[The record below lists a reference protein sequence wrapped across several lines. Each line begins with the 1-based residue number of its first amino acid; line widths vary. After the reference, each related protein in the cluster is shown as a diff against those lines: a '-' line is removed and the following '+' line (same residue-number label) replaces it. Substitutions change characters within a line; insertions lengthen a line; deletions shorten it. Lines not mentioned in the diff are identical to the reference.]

1 MQMKTIYLV
10 RHGEAENNVRTHLIY
25 ESRKAKLTELGN
37 QQVAIIAERAS
48 KLPIQVLVASD
59 FLRAQQTAEAI
70 SRATGLSVETSNLFG
85 ERRPPSEWDGQLKE
99 NVRPLEIHWEKAYF
113 TNESRDSDAETVTEI
128 MIRGRNAMHYL
139 ESRPEEHVMV
149 VTHGF
154 FLRVLAGLAIF
165 GETLTPSILKGMEW
179 GFRTRNTGLS
189 VIRHDPEDAY
199 KPWYMV
205 VWNDHAHLG

>member
-1 MQMKTIYLV
+1 MKTVYLV
-10 RHGEAENNVRTHLIY
+10 RHGEAENNVHTHLIY
-25 ESRKAKLTELGN
+25 ESTKARLTELGS
-37 QQVAIIAERAS
+37 QQAKIIAERTS
-48 KLPIQVLVASD
+48 KLPIQALITSCFV
-59 FLRAQQTAEAI
+59 RAQQTAEAI
-70 SRATGLSVETSNLFG
+70 SQATGLSVETSDLFG

-99 NVRPLEIHWEKAYF
+99 RVRPLEIDWEKAYF
-113 TNESRDSDAETVTEI
+113 TNQSKDSDAETVVEI
-128 MIRGRNAMHYL
+128 IRRGMKAIRYL

-165 GETLTPSILKGMEW
+165 GETLTPSILNGMEW

-189 VIRHDPEDAY
+189 VIRHDPEDAH
-199 KPWYMV
+199 KPWYLV